1 MENKI
6 LIIGSGLSANDASL
20 YDLNKFIVVA
30 VNNGYL
36 ATDYW
41 KYWVRTGDFQGQIP
55 ILKPNQTEIRYLE
68 YSKALQPYGGEN
80 VCGLSIM
87 LNASYWAME
96 NLNPNEMYYLGADM
110 NYSPDEKGNTHIY
123 GVGYDIKTRKESDP
137 DYMVRKYGKGDSDY
151 LKNIYNRFY
160 NIAFKKG
167 IFLYNLSKIEN
178 TRLPYP
184 KIENQKRLELLK

>member
-1 MENKI
+1 MNKI
-6 LIIGSGLSANDASL
+6 LLIGSGLSANDVNL
-20 YDLNKFIVVA
+20 YDLNKFVIVA
-30 VNNGYL
+30 VNNGYW
-36 ATDYW
+36 ATNRW
-41 KYWVRTGDFQGQIP
+41 KYIVRTGDFQGKLPVLRNDQLE
-55 ILKPNQTEIRYLE
+55 ILYGTYHKSL
-68 YSKALQPYGGEN
+68 APYGGEN

-87 LNASYWAME
+87 LNASYWVME

-137 DYMVRKYGKGDSDY
+137 DYMVKKYGKGDPDY

-160 NIAFKKG
+160 NIASKKG
-167 IFLYNLSKIEN
+167 ISVYNLSNIEN

-184 KIENQKRLELLK
+184 KVDEQKRSELLLK